1 MAEQRTRRLPVI
13 ASITKLEQIDAAVNS
28 TVERVNL
35 MTGDILKL
43 RDIVNRL
50 HPQAK
55 SVCSSEMVSGIGRDN
70 SAVQYLA
77 DSYKIDGSLRRRR
90 IRYWL
95 RQAGISSIQ
104 RVFAIDTTA
113 LRTAV
118 KMIGQARPDEV
129 ELMPGL
135 MPRVIRDLKKEIH
148 CPLIVGGFYEAR
160 KKSMRRWKISADLV
174 STGDTRFGRKVP
186 CTVMD

>member
-1 MAEQRTRRLPVI
+1 MFVHL
-13 ASITKLEQIDAAVNS
+13 
-28 TVERVNL
+28 
-35 MTGDILKL
+35 
-43 RDIVNRL
+43 
-50 HPQAK
+50 
-55 SVCSSEMVSGIGRDN
+55 EMVSGIGRDN

-77 DSYKIDGSLRRRR
+77 DSYKIDGIITTKTNTVLAS
-90 IRYWL
+90 

-148 CPLIVGGFYEAR
+148 CPLIVGGFTKR
-160 KKSMRRWKISADLV
+160 
-174 STGDTRFGRKVP
+174 GRNR
-186 CTVMD
+186 